1 MTKQIQQAIHLL
13 QQASHVTALTGAGIS
28 TPSGIPD
35 FRSPTSGLWDN
46 VDPFLV
52 ASLQG
57 FRQNPSAFF
66 DWLHPLAQ
74 TVLSA
79 QPNPAH
85 IALATLEKHGPL
97 NSILTQNID
106 LLHNKAGSE
115 RVYELHGHLR
125 TATCINCHHTVPA
138 TNHLHAFATDGTIP
152 HCDRCDGIL
161 KPDVILFGELLPETV
176 IQAAQRETA
185 VCDLMIVAGSSLE
198 VAPVNGLPPRAIAHG
213 AKLII
218 VNLSPTHLDSLADVV
233 IREDVADVLPRL
245 AQPFAP

>member
-1 MTKQIQQAIHLL
+1 MNKQIERAIELL
-13 QQASHVTALTGAGIS
+13 HQSNHTVALTGAGMS
-28 TPSGIPD
+28 TRSGIPD

-52 ASLQG
+52 GSIQG

-66 DWLHPLAQ
+66 EWLHPLAQ

-85 IALATLEKHGPL
+85 TALARLEKHGPL
-97 NSILTQNID
+97 QSILTQNID
-106 LLHNKAGSE
+106 LLHYEAGSE

-125 TATCINCHHTVPA
+125 TATCIQCGQTVSA
-138 TNHLHAFATDGTIP
+138 TQHLEVFASEGTIP
-152 HCDRCDGIL
+152 SCQNCDGVL
-161 KPDVILFGELLPETV
+161 KPDVILFGELLPEDV
-176 IQAAQRETA
+176 MMAAQRETA

-198 VAPVNGLPPRAIAHG
+198 VAPVNGLPQRALAHG

-218 VNLSPTHLDSLADVV
+218 VNLSSTHLDSLADVV
-233 IREDVADVLPRL
+233 IQGDVADVLPRL